1 MREGG
6 RSTGPTCLTKVH
18 VEQGDGQQGPTKL
31 SPVTPQTKQK
41 FFVQWKVLV
50 TNAMSHLEP
59 KDTAFVGRIQIGQ
72 KRPTGCLQPA
82 YTASGIDEFNR
93 YQFVELLFH

>member
-1 MREGG
+1 MQAWRHH
-6 RSTGPTCLTKVH
+6 H

-41 FFVQWKVLV
+41 LVQWKVLV
-50 TNAMSHLEP
+50 TKAISLERY